1 MLKGR
6 TAFVTGGTGAVG
18 SAIVRVLAREGA
30 AVAYSYHSNAAKA
43 AELDASL
50 AAAWVRVRSYP
61 LDVLDGAAAAV
72 LAERIEKDLGPV
84 DILVNNAG
92 ITQVLPLAL
101 IEEAD
106 WDRVMDTNVK
116 GTFLV
121 TKAFVRGMIRRRRGA
136 VVNMGSL
143 AGMRVLDVP
152 VHYATAKSA
161 IVGFT
166 LSLAREVG
174 RYGIRVNA
182 VVPGMLTEGVSAN
195 VPERS
200 QEEYKRFC
208 TLSRAGRP
216 EEVAEL
222 VAFLAGDRAGYI
234 NAQAI
239 FIDGGL

>member
-1 MLKGR
+1 
-6 TAFVTGGTGAVG
+6 
-18 SAIVRVLAREGA
+18 
-30 AVAYSYHSNAAKA
+30 
-43 AELDASL
+43 
-50 AAAWVRVRSYP
+50 
-61 LDVLDGAAAAV
+61 
-72 LAERIEKDLGPV
+72 
-84 DILVNNAG
+84 
-92 ITQVLPLAL
+92 
-101 IEEAD
+101 
-106 WDRVMDTNVK
+106 
-116 GTFLV
+116 
-121 TKAFVRGMIRRRRGA
+121 
-136 VVNMGSL
+136 
-143 AGMRVLDVP
+143 MRVLDVP

-182 VVPGMLTEGVSAN
+182 VVPGMLTEGVSVN

-222 VAFLAGDRAGYI
+222 VAFLASDRASYI